1 MCKKYLILQIC
12 RDKMNGAQ
20 GNSNKSSS
28 KHDKKSSKH
37 DKVGRVTS
45 FKWHWFEISTTG
57 QMLVI
62 NDLTNFFDLFQ
73 KPVNN

>member
-1 MCKKYLILQIC
+1 
-12 RDKMNGAQ
+12 MNGAQ
-20 GNSNKSSS
+20 GSSN
-28 KHDKKSSKH
+28 KKSSKH

-45 FKWHWFEISTTG
+45 FKWHWFEISNTG

-62 NDLTNFFDLFQ
+62 NDLTNFFDLLQ

>member
-1 MCKKYLILQIC
+1 
-12 RDKMNGAQ
+12 MNGAQ

-28 KHDKKSSKH
+28 KHDKKSSKYN
-37 DKVGRVTS
+37 KVGKVTS
-45 FKWHWFEISTTG
+45 FKWHWFEISDNG

-62 NDLTNFFDLFQ
+62 NDLTNFFDLLQ